1 MKISICTDG
10 SRFQNSGPG
19 AWADAIP
26 YPDQEM
32 QSICGFLASTTS
44 NRAQPSAIL
53 EALRSLLGLREV
65 IIYSDSQWCI
75 NVLNGVWRARWN
87 HLITEMR
94 RYERNHSV
102 GNRCIAMS
110 CNLVDSLAQ
119 QTVRLGR
126 LELPTTR

>member
-1 MKISICTDG
+1 MAEQ
-10 SRFQNSGPG
+10 R
-19 AWADAIP
+19 DAHI
-26 YPDQEM
+26 
-32 QSICGFLASTTS
+32 GVK
-44 NRAQPSAIL
+44 
-53 EALRSLLGLREV
+53 RSLLGLREL
-65 IIYSDSQWCI
+65 IIHFDSQWCI